1 MTNFS
6 LMVSTL
12 KQNIARAVVGK
23 DDVVELMLTAL
34 LCEGHVLIEDVPGV
48 GKTTMAL
55 AFSKALGLRYNRMQ
69 FTPDVLPSDVTGFSL
84 YNKAV
89 GKMEYQPG
97 AVLCNLFL
105 ADELN
110 RATSRTQAALL
121 EAMEEGQVTV
131 DGVTHALPRPFIVI
145 ATQNPAGASGTQL
158 LPDSQLDRFMVKLS
172 LGYPEPQDELR
183 MLRRKQKGNPLD
195 GVQQAL
201 DKAGLA
207 ALRAQYP
214 SVDFGSLDVQ
224 LANVKDED
232 WENNWKQY
240 YQPLPIGEKLLVV
253 PEWLHPENPE
263 NRVEVLLDPGMIFG
277 TGAHAST
284 QMCMRE
290 LERAIQGG
298 ERVLDLGSGSGILP
312 ITAVLLGAAHA
323 TGVDI
328 DPKAEDIARENAAI
342 NQIFSD
348 RFTAVTGDVIG
359 DRAMMESL
367 RGHYD
372 VVLANIVADVI
383 IPLSR
388 VVPEFLQEDSVFIC
402 SGILNTRLA
411 EVLAALEQN
420 GLQIISTE
428 QQEDWCRVT
437 AALPEA

>member
-1 MTNFS
+1 MQGLSQIRLYLEQNASVPETVES
-6 LMVSTL
+6 L
-12 KQNIARAVVGK
+12 K
-23 DDVVELMLTAL
+23 
-34 LCEGHVLIEDVPGV
+34 
-48 GKTTMAL
+48 
-55 AFSKALGLRYNRMQ
+55 
-69 FTPDVLPSDVTGFSL
+69 
-84 YNKAV
+84 
-89 GKMEYQPG
+89 
-97 AVLCNLFL
+97 
-105 ADELN
+105 
-110 RATSRTQAALL
+110 
-121 EAMEEGQVTV
+121 
-131 DGVTHALPRPFIVI
+131 
-145 ATQNPAGASGTQL
+145 
-158 LPDSQLDRFMVKLS
+158 SQ
-172 LGYPEPQDELR
+172 
-183 MLRRKQKGNPLD
+183 
-195 GVQQAL
+195 
-201 DKAGLA
+201 LA
-207 ALRAQYP
+207 ALRARTRRWTSALSTCSWQT
-214 SVDFGSLDVQ
+214 SRTRTGKTTGGTISRCHRRT
-224 LANVKDED
+224 AA
-232 WENNWKQY
+232 
-240 YQPLPIGEKLLVV
+240 GR
-253 PEWLHPENPE
+253 PEWLKPENPE

-298 ERVLDLGSGSGILP
+298 ERVLDLGSGSGILS